1 MGSVLVVDDEQD
13 SRELIAR
20 FLRKSG
26 LLVHTAPNGREAL
39 KIILDRTPDL
49 IVLDV
54 MMPEMDGVELMQVL
68 RAYLGWQSL
77 PVILLTA
84 YPAGPHIDRAQKL
97 GMSCLFEKAHF
108 HLSDLLSC
116 IQKLIVD
123 PTVKCA
129 AG

>member
-1 MGSVLVVDDEQD
+1 MASVLVVDDEQD
-13 SRELIAR
+13 SRDLVAR

-26 LLVHTAPNGREAL
+26 LIVHTAPNGREAL
-39 KIILDRTPDL
+39 KIILDRTPDV

-68 RAYLGWQSL
+68 RSYLGWKSL

-84 YPAGPHIDRAQKL
+84 YPAGPHIDRARKL
-97 GMSCLFEKAHF
+97 GMACLYEKAHF
-108 HLSDLLSC
+108 HLSDLQAC
-116 IQKLIVD
+116 IQKLIAD
-123 PTVKCA
+123 PKADCA